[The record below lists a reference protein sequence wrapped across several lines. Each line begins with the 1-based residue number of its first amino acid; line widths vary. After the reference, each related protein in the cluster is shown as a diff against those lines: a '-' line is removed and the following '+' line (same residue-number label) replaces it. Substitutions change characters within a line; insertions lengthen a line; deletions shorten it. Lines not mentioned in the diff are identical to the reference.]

1 MSRPISRPLKAD
13 LPHFGRVFLENEA
26 VSLISR
32 LEQVQPFSLSMPMV
46 AAASIS
52 DEAFRAVTDHI
63 LLSCRTLRGQVA
75 DFIRTINHPT
85 VSQRSDAAMQAQFAA
100 LKLRFNAILDQF
112 DIFADVICQRA
123 EHRTGVWVA
132 GLDVLA
138 SDALQL
144 SQNLYEAPPVI
155 CFLERGHGAAIR
167 KARTRLPGGDQ
178 NPVAVIQVPRERM
191 VGSGIASSLVHEV
204 GHQGAALLDLVT
216 TIRTDMRQNAPPQ
229 YQRAW
234 TLLSLWISEIIA
246 DFWAMAHLGIGA
258 TLGLISVVSLPRYFM
273 FRIHTDDPHPFPWI
287 RVALSLAF
295 GEALYP
301 HVQWH
306 LMRQLWHRLYPLKGL
321 DTETIAVIQDIQAII
336 PQFVQLVLQH
346 RNSQTQGQRLV
357 SLFPIHE
364 RQPAR
369 LQQLFRLWQ
378 QKPERVPLSMPSL
391 TFAVIGQARADSTIS
406 ATTESRL
413 LGNLLTQ
420 WAWMRAEDRTT
431 GGGGLMRSPS
441 PQVLREFQKF
451 IQ

>member
-1 MSRPISRPLKAD
+1 MRMFSPRPTLQQLRPL
-13 LPHFGRVFLENEA
+13 GRLFLENEA
-26 VSLISR
+26 LSLISR

-46 AAASIS
+46 AAASVS

-75 DFIRTINHPT
+75 DFVKSLHQP
-85 VSQRSDAAMQAQFAA
+85 SAAPLSDDVLQAQFSA

-112 DIFADVICQRA
+112 DIFGDVICQRA

-138 SDALQL
+138 SDALTL
-144 SQNLYEAPPVI
+144 SQPLYEVPPLI

-216 TIRTDMRQNAPPQ
+216 TIRTAMHRQPPPQ
-229 YQRAW
+229 YRKAW
-234 TLLSLWISEIIA
+234 TLLSLWISEILA

-273 FRIHTDDPHPFPWI
+273 FRIRTDDPHPFPWI

-295 GEALYP
+295 GQALYP
-301 HVQWH
+301 HAQWQ
-306 LMRQLWHRLYPLKGL
+306 LMRHLWYRLYPLKGL
-321 DTETIAVIQDIQAII
+321 DKETLKVIEDIQAVI
-336 PQFVQLVLQH
+336 PHFVQLVLQH
-346 RNSQTQGQRLV
+346 KNPQTRGHPLA
-357 SLFPIHE
+357 SLFPIAD
-364 RQPAR
+364 RQPER
-369 LQQLFRLWQ
+369 LQKLFRLWQ
-378 QKPERVPLSMPSL
+378 QKPERMPLNMPSL
-391 TFAVIGQARADSTIS
+391 TFAVIGQARADSVIS

-420 WAWMRAEDRTT
+420 WAWMRAEDRTSV
-431 GGGGLMRSPS
+431 GKGLEHVTS
-441 PQVLREFQKF
+441 PQVLREFQK
-451 IQ
+451 II